1 MIYSPCA
8 NDVIANV
15 YDIRML
21 FMFRWSQ
28 KSKSARGVPK
38 PTKVS
43 NGLELV
49 RLYEFTMF
57 GAKWIDNVLA
67 EVIEHVYVKI
77 R

>member
-1 MIYSPCA
+1 M
-8 NDVIANV
+8 
-15 YDIRML
+15 
-21 FMFRWSQ
+21 WSQ